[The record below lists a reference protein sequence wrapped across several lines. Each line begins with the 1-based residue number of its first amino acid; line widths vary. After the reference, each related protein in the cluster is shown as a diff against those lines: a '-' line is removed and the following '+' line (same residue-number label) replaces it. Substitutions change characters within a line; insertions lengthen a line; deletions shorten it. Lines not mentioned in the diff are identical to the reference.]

1 MNTKETVLNIL
12 NDIKP
17 TINLEQ
23 VKDIIDG
30 GYLDSLELM
39 SLISTLMET
48 FGFELD
54 VEWITPDNFNS
65 VDAITALVERLK

>member
-17 TINLEQ
+17 TINLER

-39 SLISTLMET
+39 SLITALMET